1 MTYSRCS
8 FFMEG
13 CVHYSP
19 LGRGGG
25 WVLRILSD
33 RDDRMGANISTH
45 KNPWGFK
52 QNPPKSLDQNL
63 TLQKSHAE
71 FPSHKH
77 VKKALNYITRI
88 FETSVLNTQ
97 KIPTSKKNFPTQN
110 IISRSKIV
118 NQKISFDHPCLLKSR
133 VPPALPPAGL
143 FPFLDLLLVEPV
155 PGSQIVYIVGTY

>member
-25 WVLRILSD
+25 GWVLRISSD

-45 KNPWGFK
+45 KNPQGFK

-77 VKKALNYITRI
+77 VKRALNYITRI

-110 IISRSKIV
+110 ISRSKIV

-133 VPPALPPAGL
+133 GPRPPSPRWVIP
-143 FPFLDLLLVEPV
+143 LLRSSF
-155 PGSQIVYIVGTY
+155 G